1 MAHRSTKVTNMAA
14 SVRTRL
20 KSLADRT
27 GQPFSDLLLL
37 YTLQGFLRR
46 LEQSTYKDH
55 LVLKGGLLLF
65 GMQADLGRST
75 RDLDLL
81 GTRTPVDL
89 DSVAALVRD
98 ICLQALPEDDGL
110 RFDAEHVKTEI
121 ITEENQ
127 YPGVRAS
134 FYGYLAA
141 ARSRVVVDVAAGDPI
156 VPGPRAFP
164 YPILLGQQPLI
175 LQAYS
180 VESIV
185 AEKLD
190 ALANRGLLT
199 SRLKDCYD
207 LWMLASQ
214 HPFDGALLQQ
224 AIQATFAA
232 RGRVLTPELPVIL
245 TPAFAEDPQKQQQWA
260 AFLAAKS
267 ASSAPA
273 SLAEALAPVTQL
285 LTPLWQASSAGEPF
299 AGCWNC
305 AAASWQDAPVAEAP
319 PDTASQPGDFI
330 LPVSQTTEESEQSI
344 PTSGEE

>member
-20 KSLADRT
+20 KSLADQT

-46 LEQSTYKDH
+46 LEQSAYKDH

-65 GMQADLGRST
+65 GMQAELGRAT

-81 GTRTPVDL
+81 GTHTPVDL
-89 DSVAALVRD
+89 DSVAALVRE
-98 ICLQALPEDDGL
+98 ICLQPLPEDDGL
-110 RFDAEHVKTEI
+110 RFDAENIKTEI
-121 ITEENQ
+121 ITEENE
-127 YPGVRAS
+127 YPGVRAR

-207 LWMLASQ
+207 LWMLAGQ
-214 HPFDGALLQQ
+214 HAFDGALLQQ

-232 RGRVLTPELPVIL
+232 RGRVFTPELPAIL
-245 TPAFAEDPQKQQQWA
+245 TPAFAEDAQKQQQWA

-267 ASSAPA
+267 ASDAPA
-273 SLAEALAPVTQL
+273 SLADALAPVTQL
-285 LTPLWQASSAGEPF
+285 LTPLWQASSAGELF
-299 AGCWNC
+299 AGCWDC
-305 AAASWQDAPVAEAP
+305 AAACWQDAPASQALLGA
-319 PDTASQPGDFI
+319 ASQPSDFM
-330 LPVSQTTEESEQSI
+330 LPIPQTTEESERST

>member
-1 MAHRSTKVTNMAA
+1 MAHRSTKVTNVAA
-14 SVRTRL
+14 SVDTRL
-20 KSLADRT
+20 KSLSKRT

-46 LEQSTYKDH
+46 LEQSAYKDH

-65 GMQADLGRST
+65 GMQAELGRAT

-81 GTRTPVDL
+81 GRHTPIDL
-89 DSVAALVRD
+89 DSVAALVRE
-98 ICLQALPEDDGL
+98 ICLQAPPEDDGL
-110 RFDAEHVKTEI
+110 RFDAENVKTEI
-121 ITEENQ
+121 ITEENE
-127 YPGVRAS
+127 YPGVRAR
-134 FYGYLAA
+134 FYGYLAH

-156 VPGPRAFP
+156 IPGPRAFP

-180 VESIV
+180 IESIV

-207 LWMLASQ
+207 LWMLAGQ
-214 HPFDGALLQQ
+214 HPFDGSLLQQ

-232 RGRVLTPELPVIL
+232 RGRVFTPELPIIL
-245 TPAFAEDPQKQQQWA
+245 TPAFAEDTQKQQQWA
-260 AFLAAKS
+260 AFLNAKS
-267 ASSAPA
+267 ATSAPA

-285 LTPLWQASSAGEPF
+285 LKPLWQASSTGETF
-299 AGCWNC
+299 SGCWDC
-305 AAASWQDAPVAEAP
+305 AAAEWRAAPDEPPTDDEASLPDDAA
-319 PDTASQPGDFI
+319 DQPT
-330 LPVSQTTEESEQSI
+330 Q
-344 PTSGEE
+344 